1 MIHTLQKLKDFK
13 FNSDL
18 EIHQQLRSLKHVINI
33 IVWIRDMRCYKTNP
47 FRHKK
52 RGKAHKKQGKN
63 LEVRKAEML

>member
-1 MIHTLQKLKDFK
+1 
-13 FNSDL
+13 
-18 EIHQQLRSLKHVINI
+18 
-33 IVWIRDMRCYKTNP
+33 MRCYKTNP